1 MFENKELITI
11 FKALADE
18 NRLKIVMLLAKGEL
32 CACDIL
38 EHFEITQPTLSH
50 HMGVLTKCGL
60 IIGDR
65 KGAWMHY
72 RLNEDNLA
80 NISKFFND
88 LNLDEHYEN

>member
-11 FKALADE
+11 LKALADE

-60 IIGDR
+60 VKGER
-65 KGAWMHY
+65 KGAWMYY
-72 RLNEDNLA
+72 RLSEENLA
-80 NISKFFND
+80 NISNFFND
-88 LNLDEHYEN
+88 LNFEVHSAK